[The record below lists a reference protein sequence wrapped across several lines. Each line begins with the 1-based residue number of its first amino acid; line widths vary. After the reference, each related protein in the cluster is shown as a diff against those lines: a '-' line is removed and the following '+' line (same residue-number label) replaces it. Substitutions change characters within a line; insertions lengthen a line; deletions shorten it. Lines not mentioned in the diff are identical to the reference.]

1 MTSQKKQL
9 SQKKQFGFTL
19 LELIVTLSVLGVM
32 TSLATDF
39 FVNESNQKRF
49 ELSKKRVETIR
60 YAIVGDD
67 SRNLNSQ
74 VSISGFVT
82 ETGELPT
89 ELRQLL
95 VKSYCDEPTYFT
107 SSDCTLASGT
117 WITQTNWQGPYL
129 RPTGTES
136 ITDGAGNDRVVSVY
150 RDAWGTKNS
159 VQDEDLRN
167 FGWNFNRIE
176 WDTTATPPEWNDN
189 DAGLNLKVQSL
200 GLNQETGTSSSN
212 SDDARYE
219 ADYPVLD
226 VSDENSYPLIVESD
240 YETNDA
246 FSVSILN
253 SSGAPIDVCLTWS
266 GASSGNSGV
275 IPISNAGSW
284 STSTPTSP
292 PIVLGSVMGK
302 IYFSIKQDLN
312 ANSICDDV
320 NLSNVSYS
328 SSSVVVAHRS
338 ITNSDLTITISP

>member
-9 SQKKQFGFTL
+9 SQKKQSGFTL

-219 ADYPVLD
+219 ADYPVFD

-253 SSGAPIDVCLTWS
+253 SSSSDSIDVCLTWS
-266 GASSGNSGV
+266 GASSGSHSETVASGELKPISGV
-275 IPISNAGSW
+275 IGDI
-284 STSTPTSP
+284 
-292 PIVLGSVMGK
+292 MGK
-302 IYFSIKQDLN
+302 IYFSVERDSN
-312 ANSICDDV
+312 GDEDCDAADTTTFSSI
-320 NLSNVSYS
+320 SYS
-328 SSSVVVAHRS
+328 SSSSVIVAHRS